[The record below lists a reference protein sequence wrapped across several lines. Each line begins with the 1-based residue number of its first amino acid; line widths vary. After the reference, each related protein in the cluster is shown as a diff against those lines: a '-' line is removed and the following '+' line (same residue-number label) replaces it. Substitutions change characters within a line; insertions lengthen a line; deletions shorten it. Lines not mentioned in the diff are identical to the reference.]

1 MGIDYSN
8 MPGVKQRH
16 YTIHTAV
23 LTRQSVSLAAMI
35 DDSLDEGQNPI
46 IRFET
51 DALTLQ
57 IFLHWLYFSGTNARF
72 FTPLRVSELLRL
84 AALAENYKVELL
96 QSHITRELHLRLSLV
111 SSAGTHTV
119 FCKADIYYAF
129 NDDCGRSAHVGELA
143 KTLIVKWYMKYID
156 RMEGAIGP
164 TDRLPYTF
172 LAATSDAYRKNAAKG
187 ILPKDI
193 SFKSEAVKFDPF
205 ANCPPCPAFGSSAA
219 QAKAESSA
227 ADTSDSQTGS
237 GTQVRDDIPLESEGI
252 KIKLKSIPGGTAERV
267 WHSVPKVGK
276 FDHYVHM
283 DDKFANKFQTL
294 TARPQLSSWSIEELR
309 LGWPKVESR

>member
-1 MGIDYSN
+1 

-35 DDSLDEGQNPI
+35 DDALDEGRNPI
-46 IRFET
+46 IKFET

-84 AALAENYKVELL
+84 SALAENYKVEVL
-96 QSHITRELHLRLSLV
+96 QSHVDRELHLRLSLM
-111 SSAGTHTV
+111 SPADAHTV

-129 NDDCGRSAHVGELA
+129 NDDCGRSAHVGEVA
-143 KTLIVKWYMKYID
+143 KILIVKWYMKYID
-156 RMEGAIGP
+156 RMDGAIGP

-172 LAATSDAYRKNAAKG
+172 LAATSDAYRNNAAKG
-187 ILPKDI
+187 MLPKDI
-193 SFKSEAVKFDPF
+193 SFECEAVKFDPF
-205 ANCPPCPAFGSSAA
+205 ANCPPCPAFRSSAA
-219 QAKAESSA
+219 QASAGRPA
-227 ADTSDSQTGS
+227 ADTFDSQAST
-237 GTQVRDDIPLESEGI
+237 GTQVRDDIPLELEGV
-252 KIKLKSIPGGTAERV
+252 KIKLKSVPGGTAGRV

-276 FDHYVHM
+276 FDHYVRM
-283 DDKFANKFQTL
+283 DDKFANRFQTL

-309 LGWPKVESR
+309 LGSPKIERHQVEWR